1 MKPQRSLSLTFSHT
15 FYVDYQYLIS
25 LHHEVGVYAPQ
36 LWARQL
42 KKGVLTPS
50 VSEAFRLMQPRI
62 YTSFYD
68 ILPFIM
74 GLGKYNVRMLSL
86 LGSTVYTQERLGS
99 IVLRPIRAELL
110 SQPSKGPYK
119 HCACRGLREQTPYY
133 LQSNDEE
140 TDEVDEWTVVTQDY
154 NDLVP
159 PYDWLSLV
167 KKFGINL
174 ESTH

>member
-1 MKPQRSLSLTFSHT
+1 
-15 FYVDYQYLIS
+15 
-25 LHHEVGVYAPQ
+25 
-36 LWARQL
+36 
-42 KKGVLTPS
+42 
-50 VSEAFRLMQPRI
+50 
-62 YTSFYD
+62 
-68 ILPFIM
+68 M

-86 LGSTVYTQERLGS
+86 LGSTVYTQEKTGQHCSQTYLE
-99 IVLRPIRAELL
+99 PELL

>member
-1 MKPQRSLSLTFSHT
+1 
-15 FYVDYQYLIS
+15 
-25 LHHEVGVYAPQ
+25 
-36 LWARQL
+36 
-42 KKGVLTPS
+42 
-50 VSEAFRLMQPRI
+50 
-62 YTSFYD
+62 
-68 ILPFIM
+68 M

-86 LGSTVYTQERLGS
+86 LGSTVYTPRKDWAALFSDLFRARVIITTPARGPIN
-99 IVLRPIRAELL
+99 IVRAEDYENKL
-110 SQPSKGPYK
+110 
-119 HCACRGLREQTPYY
+119 PYY